1 MSLIQDNQKDRPSL
15 FEEKDTVF
23 LYGLGEFEATIVSKK
38 RYSDEWIYIVEMN
51 DTKEHILKSELVI
64 KSDIL

>member
-38 RYSDEWIYIVEMN
+38 RYNDEWIYIVEMN
-51 DTKEHILKSELVI
+51 DTKEHILKSEPVI